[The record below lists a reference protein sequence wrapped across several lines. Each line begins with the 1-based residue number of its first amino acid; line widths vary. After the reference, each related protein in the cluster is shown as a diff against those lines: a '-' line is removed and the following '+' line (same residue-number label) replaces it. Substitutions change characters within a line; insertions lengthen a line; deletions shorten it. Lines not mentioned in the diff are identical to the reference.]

1 MREGCC
7 FHKRLV
13 LTRQWDIYLKPKF
26 ESLRTF
32 LPSLFCLGLE
42 TKGAKF
48 PPRSKYTDFVVLATP
63 LESFPFQTA
72 TQIFLTSMETLL
84 SFHVCKLMP
93 FRKNGLSAD
102 GTEPLHWHSDFFSIF
117 TFQWD
122 CSVRSLWSSYLQ
134 RFRITSGQTADPL
147 SPN

>member
-1 MREGCC
+1 MLLPQKTGS
-7 FHKRLV
+7 HKTVGHLFKTQIWIFENFSSFLV
-13 LTRQWDIYLKPKF
+13 LSGTGNK
-26 ESLRTF
+26 
-32 LPSLFCLGLE
+32 
-42 TKGAKF
+42 
-48 PPRSKYTDFVVLATP
+48 RSKIPSQKQVHRLCSAGHTS